1 MPGRWFFVV
10 CLGYATLQVFVTL
23 VRYDFDTWYL
33 VYAVQQAIGLGA
45 VLWFSLQRMLIP
57 LVLVILWIGVRKTAS
72 HWRQLSYVAAGA
84 VLLQLG
90 FSFTRSLIPHVIP
103 YYADAPLADLDRWL
117 HGGVDPWTL
126 LYRDDGAP
134 ILGVG
139 LSVDIYI
146 VLWSTLAI
154 TFPVL
159 LAVVDSSAVRRRRYL
174 ILFLFCWIV
183 LGQLLATAAAS
194 VGPIFYDRLIGGD
207 RFAGL
212 VAAHAAAGF
221 PESGFGHTQDFLWRG
236 YVDNIAIGGGMSA
249 FPSVHVAVAML
260 FALYLAER
268 SIWLMP
274 LGVAFVGAMLVIS
287 VTSGYHYA
295 VDGYASILLVAGAW
309 AALLV
314 RARAE
319 PGWLRPAPGIEA
331 APARQAD

>member
-57 LVLVILWIGVRKTAS
+57 LVLVVLWIGVRKTAS

-117 HGGVDPWTL
+117 HGGVDPWKL

-139 LSVDIYI
+139 LSAGIYI
-146 VLWSTLAI
+146 ALWSTLAI

-194 VGPIFYDRLIGGD
+194 VGPIFYDRLFGGD

-249 FPSVHVAVAML
+249 FPSVHVAMAML

-274 LGVAFVGAMLVIS
+274 LGAAFVGAMLVIS

-331 APARQAD
+331 APPRQAD